1 MNKKAISI
9 FLAAAMTCSIFMN
22 TNFGLL
28 NANAEEQI
36 GKVEESDEA
45 TPVSPTSISE
55 NPTSEPSMTP
65 TAENPTSEPAMTP
78 TAPTISENP
87 TSEPSMTPTAPT
99 ISENPTSEPVM
110 TPTAPSISGEPAETP
125 DVVSAPAISSEKE
138 YTFKKTGNKVTLKAA
153 LVKDEA
159 ERDYKEYTYHWYL
172 LDKSGKRIDLEGKE
186 QKKAGYKVTTDLE
199 TGKSSCVIPKNKPS
213 KAGTY
218 TYVCEVGDKDG
229 KDKQQCEFNVVVYE
243 PVVSINWGSSKTID
257 NMLGSGKIFGAKKN
271 IKVQKI
277 TIAKKCKK
285 YLTGNNKNKLGKL
298 TVNKWFS
305 GKTQVKFTVKQK
317 NNKAEVLNLT
327 VKALIPAIKYEASYS
342 KKKQNLQI
350 KMDKF
355 AFKNIKHI
363 YIMAKGQ
370 KWNSKGFKLD
380 TLTYKKI
387 KSKRTIII
395 PGFTNVIKRVE
406 LKFIPNK
413 KTAYSKAWSHNEKSK
428 VSKVKIVKK

>member
-1 MNKKAISI
+1 MIQDKIRRTSKMNKKAISI

-65 TAENPTSEPAMTP
+65 TAPTISENPTSEPAMTP

-125 DVVSAPAISSEKE
+125 DVASAPAISSEKE

-257 NMLGSGKIFGAKKN
+257 NMLG
-271 IKVQKI
+271 
-277 TIAKKCKK
+277 
-285 YLTGNNKNKLGKL
+285 KL

-317 NNKAEVLNLT
+317 NNKAEVLNIT